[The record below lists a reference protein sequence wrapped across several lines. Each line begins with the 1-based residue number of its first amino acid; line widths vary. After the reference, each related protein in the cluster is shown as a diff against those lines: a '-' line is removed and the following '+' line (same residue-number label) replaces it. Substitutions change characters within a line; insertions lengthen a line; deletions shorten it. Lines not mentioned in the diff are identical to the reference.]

1 MGGEVGYQRWTSVDP
16 WYLLPPI
23 TTFHPLLHG
32 PSSSFV
38 AWDGT
43 RFPAK
48 LGPRITIVS
57 IHASSPR
64 RGSGKTLFFS
74 VIPFPRPLAR
84 PSLEKRSGYSTRSHD
99 SSCGEDNSEGI
110 RGGLR
115 VLDMRVHR
123 ISRKA
128 LTEAGGSLLS
138 SRVLSD
144 TLYTSLANLPP
155 FTACYQ
161 CYVTRF
167 QPRTRDNIAIRN
179 RRNERCTQPRAY
191 HFVSQK
197 RSLLARFTAISAQY
211 AKLLPIHFSI
221 QNLEETKRLWKRY
234 GRDTLT
240 HTRTR
245 ARIHRIAAISPARRN
260 SPKLAAGPENCG
272 KAPAQG
278 RAQEGAYDSG
288 VEWFTALPA
297 NRKYRWTRHA
307 RAGSGLRPRGHKLA
321 SSKASIGPRSW
332 WNVGHFFPRS
342 LFLARVPDLRSS
354 IGPSAVQVY
363 TYICVYADSNAE
375 GGMAKPFNAA
385 LTGHARRCI

>member
-144 TLYTSLANLPP
+144 TLYTSLANLPS

-197 RSLLARFTAISAQY
+197 RSLLARFAAISAQY

-240 HTRTR
+240 HT
-245 ARIHRIAAISPARRN
+245 H
-260 SPKLAAGPENCG
+260 
-272 KAPAQG
+272 
-278 RAQEGAYDSG
+278 
-288 VEWFTALPA
+288 V
-297 NRKYRWTRHA
+297 HA
-307 RAGSGLRPRGHKLA
+307 RV
-321 SSKASIGPRSW
+321 SIALQP
-332 WNVGHFFPRS
+332 
-342 LFLARVPDLRSS
+342 FLQL
-354 IGPSAVQVY
+354 
-363 TYICVYADSNAE
+363 
-375 GGMAKPFNAA
+375 GGI
-385 LTGHARRCI
+385 L

>member
-1 MGGEVGYQRWTSVDP
+1 MNGWRGWISAVDIGGPVVPSAANYNIPSAPP
-16 WYLLPPI
+16 WAVVVVRGLGRHAISCQIGAPDYDR
-23 TTFHPLLHG
+23 FHPRLQPQAG
-32 PSSSFV
+32 IGKNSFFL
-38 AWDGT
+38 
-43 RFPAK
+43 R
-48 LGPRITIVS
+48 
-57 IHASSPR
+57 
-64 RGSGKTLFFS
+64 

-84 PSLEKRSGYSTRSHD
+84 PSLEKRGGYSTRSHD

-110 RGGLR
+110 QGGLR

-240 HTRTR
+240 HTHVHARVSIALQPFLQLGGILQSSRRGLRTVER
-245 ARIHRIAAISPARRN
+245 PLRKAGRRKGRTIAASSGLLRSQRIVN
-260 SPKLAAGPENCG
+260 IAGPG
-272 KAPAQG
+272 M
-278 RAQEGAYDSG
+278 RAQD
-288 VEWFTALPA
+288 
-297 NRKYRWTRHA
+297 
-307 RAGSGLRPRGHKLA
+307 RA
-321 SSKASIGPRSW
+321 
-332 WNVGHFFPRS
+332 
-342 LFLARVPDLRSS
+342 
-354 IGPSAVQVY
+354 
-363 TYICVYADSNAE
+363 
-375 GGMAKPFNAA
+375 
-385 LTGHARRCI
+385 